1 MSDSF
6 SMRMSSDDG
15 LAPPAEIFAVKPDR
29 KGPKTVAIL
38 LILGSLLM
46 GAVAIGDID
55 SSSAEDLTQEEL
67 DLLLTNV
74 RNGGDD
80 ITDDEYQEFH
90 DEARD
95 SGAYSIRGWSVLI
108 GAMLVFTGGILLYCL
123 NGVGSKLAIGG
134 SLLAATGG
142 IYANWKIYSISEEL
156 LPPSLTL
163 ANELS
168 GYLCG
173 ICMAICAALSALP
186 LLNAGAR
193 AALYP
198 KVTLT
203 LEEE

>member
-6 SMRMSSDDG
+6 SMRMSGDDG

-29 KGPKTVAIL
+29 KGPKTIAIL

-46 GAVAIGDID
+46 GAVAYGDIA
-55 SSSAEDLTQEEL
+55 SSFAEDLTQEDL

-74 RNGGDD
+74 RNGGDE
-80 ITDDEYQEFH
+80 ITDEEYQEFH
-90 DEARD
+90 DKARD
-95 SGAYSIRGWSVLI
+95 SGAYSIRGWSIMIGAVLI
-108 GAMLVFTGGILLYCL
+108 FVGGILLFRL
-123 NGVGSKLAIGG
+123 NGQGSKLAIGG
-134 SLLAATGG
+134 CLLAALGG
-142 IYANWKIYSISEEL
+142 IYANWEIYSISAEM
-156 LPPSLTL
+156 LPPSLTIAYRNL
-163 ANELS
+163 

-173 ICMAICAALSALP
+173 ICMAICMALSALP

>member
-6 SMRMSSDDG
+6 SMRMSSTDG

-46 GAVAIGDID
+46 GAVAYGDIA
-55 SSSAEDLTQEEL
+55 SSFTEDLTQEDL

-80 ITDDEYQEFH
+80 ITDDEYQKFH

-95 SGAYSIRGWSVLI
+95 SGAYAIRGWSVMV
-108 GAMLVFTGGILLYCL
+108 GALLVFVGGVLLFRL
-123 NGVGSKLAIGG
+123 NGQGAKLAIGG

-142 IYANWKIYSISEEL
+142 IYANWTIYSISEEM

-163 ANELS
+163 AHELT

-173 ICMAICAALSALP
+173 ICMAICLALSTMP
-186 LLNAGAR
+186 LLNAAAN

-198 KVTLT
+198 KVTLAH
-203 LEEE
+203 EEE

>member
-46 GAVAIGDID
+46 GAAAVGDID
-55 SSSAEDLTQEEL
+55 ISSTEDLAQEDL
-67 DLLLTNV
+67 DMLLTNV
-74 RNGGDD
+74 RNSGDEV
-80 ITDDEYQEFH
+80 TDEEYQEFH
-90 DEARD
+90 DKARD
-95 SGAYSIRGWSVLI
+95 SGAYAVRGWSVMV
-108 GAMLVFTGGILLYCL
+108 GALLVFVGGVLLFRL
-123 NGVGSKLAIGG
+123 NGQGAKLAIGG

-142 IYANWKIYSISEEL
+142 IYANWKIYSISEEM

-163 ANELS
+163 AHELS

-173 ICMAICAALSALP
+173 ICMAICLALSTMP
-186 LLNAGAR
+186 LLNAAAN

-198 KVTLT
+198 KVTLAH
-203 LEEE
+203 EEE

>member
-38 LILGSLLM
+38 LVLGSLLM
-46 GAVAIGDID
+46 GAVAYGDIG
-55 SSSAEDLTQEEL
+55 SSFTEDLTQEDL

-95 SGAYSIRGWSVLI
+95 SGAYAIRGWSVMV
-108 GAMLVFTGGILLYCL
+108 GALLVFVGGVLLFRL
-123 NGVGSKLAIGG
+123 NGQGAKLAIGG
-134 SLLAATGG
+134 SILAAIGG
-142 IYANWKIYSISEEL
+142 VYANWKIYSISEEM

-163 ANELS
+163 AHELT

-173 ICMAICAALSALP
+173 ICMAICLALSTMP
-186 LLNAGAR
+186 LLNAAAN

-198 KVTLT
+198 KVTLAH
-203 LEEE
+203 EEE

>member
-15 LAPPAEIFAVKPDR
+15 LAPPAEVFAAKPDR

-46 GAVAIGDID
+46 GAVAIGDVD
-55 SSSAEDLTQEEL
+55 SSYSEDLTQEEL

-74 RNGGDD
+74 RNSGDEV
-80 ITDDEYQEFH
+80 TDEEYQEFH
-90 DEARD
+90 DKARD
-95 SGAYSIRGWSVLI
+95 SGAYSIRGWSVII
-108 GAMLVFTGGILLYCL
+108 GAVLIFVGGILLFRL
-123 NGVGSKLAIGG
+123 NGQGSKLAIGG
-134 SLLAATGG
+134 CLLAATGG
-142 IYANWKIYSISEEL
+142 IYANWEIYSISEEL

-173 ICMAICAALSALP
+173 ICMAICAALSVLP